1 MLHAQPHAF
10 DFAIIG
16 NAHDI
21 AIHGFHAHGLVADQ
35 RIGIH
40 FRALLFQLMR
50 VIAETIE
57 APPAIFA
64 NQVKRRRWA
73 LGEARGRKADTAIAD
88 HHSCH
93 TLADLAGHAGG
104 AAQHSAVIM
113 RVAVN
118 EARRHGLAAR
128 HHFAVCAGAAQIAH
142 RHNAVARDT
151 NITAPACG
159 AGAINDGRIAD
170 DQIAAESHGA
180 VLGWDVADR
189 GIMTQRSAS
198 GNPISWPRIICGVR
212 RWAQPVP
219 WPFPCRAG
227 FRRCGSRHGV
237 AGPHHRAH

>member
-1 MLHAQPHAF
+1 
-10 DFAIIG
+10 
-16 NAHDI
+16 
-21 AIHGFHAHGLVADQ
+21 
-35 RIGIH
+35 
-40 FRALLFQLMR
+40 MR

-64 NQVKRRRWA
+64 NQIQRRRWA
-73 LGEARGRKADTAIAD
+73 LGEARGRKADTAIAN
-88 HHSCH
+88 HHSRH

-104 AAQHSAVIM
+104 ATENGAVIM

-128 HHFAVCAGAAQIAH
+128 HDFPVCAGAGQITH
-142 RHNAVARDT
+142 RYNAVARDT
-151 NITAPACG
+151 NIPTSAYS

-189 GIMTQRSAS
+189 VIMTQRSAS
-198 GNPISWPRIICGVR
+198 GNPISWPRIIYGVR
-212 RWAQPVP
+212 RRVQPVP
-219 WPFPCRAG
+219 WPFPCRAI

-237 AGPHHRAH
+237 AGPHHPAH

>member
-1 MLHAQPHAF
+1 MHIQRIVKPGGKARSAFRQGLLHAQPHAF

-50 VIAETIE
+50 VITETIE

-64 NQVKRRRWA
+64 NQIQRRRWA
-73 LGEARGRKADTAIAD
+73 FGKARGRKADTAIAD
-88 HHSCH
+88 NNRGDP
-93 TLADLAGHAGG
+93 LADLAGHAGG
-104 AAQHSAVIM
+104 PTQHGAIIM
-113 RVAVN
+113 RVAIN

-128 HHFAVCAGAAQIAH
+128 HDFAVCAGAAQITH

-151 NITAPACG
+151 NIPAPACA

-180 VLGWDVADR
+180 VLGWDVANW
-189 GIMTQRSAS
+189 GIMTQRPAS
-198 GNPISWPRIICGVR
+198 GNPIS
-212 RWAQPVP
+212 
-219 WPFPCRAG
+219 
-227 FRRCGSRHGV
+227 
-237 AGPHHRAH
+237 